1 VNITAVI
8 LIPAYQPNKKL
19 LELIEELGNDW
30 PIIVINDGSTTV
42 ESKDVF
48 SQIADYSKLNL
59 VLLEHGVNRGKGAA
73 LKTGFDYV
81 IKSFDEAQVIVTA
94 DADGQHS
101 AQDIKQVIRDSL
113 DNEGEMVLGVRKFG
127 GKIPFRNWLGNSLTR
142 LVTGITNNLWLK
154 DTQSGLRG
162 IPIFLVPDLLTI
174 EYDRYEYEMSM
185 LIMINDFKI
194 PIYQTSIETLYIEN
208 NESSHFN
215 PIFDSIKIYY
225 VLFRF
230 ALVSLIS
237 ASFDLIL
244 FTIFIYA
251 DLDIDVSFITARF
264 FAAIVN
270 FYLNRNYTFKSN
282 KQIIRSIVEFF
293 AWWAILSAISY
304 SMILAFTAKIEGMS
318 VILAKLTAEG
328 IIYITNFFVQKDFI
342 FIKKVMPRSIFK
354 RTGQNMKTAGK
365 KQ

>member
-1 VNITAVI
+1 MNITAVI

-142 LVTGITNNLWLK
+142 LVT
-154 DTQSGLRG
+154 
-162 IPIFLVPDLLTI
+162 
-174 EYDRYEYEMSM
+174 
-185 LIMINDFKI
+185 
-194 PIYQTSIETLYIEN
+194 
-208 NESSHFN
+208 
-215 PIFDSIKIYY
+215 
-225 VLFRF
+225 
-230 ALVSLIS
+230 
-237 ASFDLIL
+237 
-244 FTIFIYA
+244 
-251 DLDIDVSFITARF
+251 
-264 FAAIVN
+264 
-270 FYLNRNYTFKSN
+270 
-282 KQIIRSIVEFF
+282 
-293 AWWAILSAISY
+293 
-304 SMILAFTAKIEGMS
+304 
-318 VILAKLTAEG
+318 
-328 IIYITNFFVQKDFI
+328 
-342 FIKKVMPRSIFK
+342 
-354 RTGQNMKTAGK
+354 
-365 KQ
+365 